1 MSQLLL
7 WKMQS
12 VAKPTFGV
20 DCENSMKYCLFKV
33 FVIVLM
39 RIVSAPQML
48 NTIIFTLILNVIKEN
63 ERFIF
68 PNQNTKKSGT
78 RRNSVLEKMLLSAPV
93 ILLISLVSS

>member
-1 MSQLLL
+1 
-7 WKMQS
+7 
-12 VAKPTFGV
+12 
-20 DCENSMKYCLFKV
+20 MKYCLFEV

-39 RIVSAPQML
+39 CIVSAPQML
-48 NTIIFTLILNVIKEN
+48 NTIIFTFILNVIKEN

-93 ILLISLVSS
+93 ILLISLVSSW